1 MTLKQTDIAAIR
13 AEYRMGQLS
22 EYEVVTDAI
31 GQFRHWFDEAI
42 EKQVMEPNAMT
53 LSTVSAAGRPSS
65 RIVLLKD
72 LDESGFGFFTNY
84 ESQKGTELGE
94 NPYAALLF
102 FWPEL
107 QRQVRITG
115 RVEKMPAP
123 QSDAYFHSRPRRS
136 QLGAIASPQS
146 QEIPDRLVLD
156 TRLADLEERYSDVT
170 PIPRPAHWGGFRLL
184 PDTVEFWQG
193 RASRLHDRLVYKRLN
208 EGWKITRL
216 AP

>member
-1 MTLKQTDIAAIR
+1 MKQTDIAAIR
-13 AEYRMGQLS
+13 AEYRMGELS
-22 EYEVVTDAI
+22 EYEVVADAI

-42 EKQVMEPNAMT
+42 DKKIMEPNAMT
-53 LSTVSAAGRPSS
+53 LSTVSASGRPSS

-84 ESQKGTELGE
+84 ESQKGVELAE

-115 RVEKMPAP
+115 RVEKMPAAH
-123 QSDAYFHSRPRRS
+123 SDAYFQSRPKGS

-146 QEIPDRLVLD
+146 REIPDRLMLD
-156 TRLADLEERYSDVT
+156 TQWAELEERYQAIE
-170 PIPRPAHWGGFRLL
+170 PIPRPAHWGGYRLL
-184 PDTVEFWQG
+184 PDTLEFWQG
-193 RASRLHDRLVYKRLN
+193 RASRLHDRLVYKRF
-208 EGWKITRL
+208 EKGWKITRL